1 MAMEHYDLDLLQSVP
16 PYHLQ
21 AVAKTR
27 RLPLAAKGLA
37 PLSTSTTTLTE
48 SEVTEVAPHLFNA
61 ASISEALRTLGELET
76 AMLRELLA
84 CGGRANSRDLA
95 LYLVS
100 SGILN
105 LEKAAGIVPATP
117 ASEPANS
124 LYPTAHPHGPFELA
138 LRRLLLLG
146 LVFWSKQLNLAGRD
160 YASGVY
166 DAVLIV
172 PFAVREAALNVWPDI
187 DAPVAREEIAA
198 LAVGATAWSLQHT
211 LYLYWSLVASAR
223 EGLPLLNSGLL
234 SRSALRQVIDLLQ
247 PRPTLEQ
254 IRAENEVP
262 RLLFIR
268 LLLMEL
274 GLLRVQQGSL
284 RAAPAEAYFALPLL
298 ERMRCCYHLWLERP
312 FWNEMGWLPD
322 VLVRPGPAP
331 TEPAHEEVLRTRQT
345 VIERLRHERGDEW
358 HDITAFIAR
367 SKLYA
372 PYLLFPRKYGPRAER
387 YSEGGNPYGW
397 DFRLRRGWLTHR
409 EGWHIVEGGFIRAAL
424 NGPLQWLGLLE
435 VEPVG
440 SAFRLLPEAS
450 LIMDETPREDM
461 EPAWGRLI
469 IQPNFDL
476 MAMAPVSEA
485 LLVQLDRFA
494 ERLRLEHV
502 AYYRLTKQSV
512 TRAIQM
518 GLHAEEIQQV
528 LETAAS
534 GSIPQNVQYSLV
546 EWERQAR
553 RIELWQRVALLEVDS
568 PELLDLLYADDE
580 TRRLLGRRLSLVLAE
595 VAPRSLPAIQQA
607 LWQRDY
613 LPALTDAPTQDSLL
627 AGDQQVAQEPQW
639 RLQENGL
646 LQSLYAVTNLYLV
659 TEAERI
665 SERHEESGWLQIT
678 SASIRRARE
687 GGISLEAIVRFLQQ
701 YCEGGIPASFL
712 IRLKLWGGGYSGTST
727 VAVERAPLLRLPAPI
742 LQDIQADAALQSLLG
757 SEVPPHSRLVRVPAE
772 HLERVIKLLRDRG
785 FEIEE

>member
-1 MAMEHYDLDLLQSVP
+1 MAMEQHDLDLLQSVP

-27 RLPLAAKGLA
+27 RLPLATKGL
-37 PLSTSTTTLTE
+37 PLLTTSTSTLTLD
-48 SEVTEVAPHLFNA
+48 EVTAIAPHLFNA
-61 ASISEALRTLGELET
+61 ASIGEAMRSLNALET
-76 AMLRELLA
+76 AILRELLA

-95 LYLVS
+95 LYLIS

-105 LEKAAGIVPATP
+105 LEKAGGVVPATP
-117 ASEPANS
+117 ASEPQGS
-124 LYPTAHPHGPFELA
+124 LYPTPHPHGPFELA

-172 PFAVREAALNVWPDI
+172 PVAVREAARAVWPDI
-187 DAPVAREEIAA
+187 DQPAAQEEITA
-198 LAVGATAWSLQHT
+198 LAVGASAWELQKA

-223 EGLPLLNSGLL
+223 EGFSLLNSGLL
-234 SRSALRQVIDLLQ
+234 ARAALRQVIDLLQ
-247 PRPTLEQ
+247 PRSTLEQ

-298 ERMRCCYHLWLERP
+298 ERMRRCYRLWLERP
-312 FWNEMGWLPD
+312 FWNEMGALPD

-331 TEPAHEEVLRTRQT
+331 TEPAHEEVVRARQT
-345 VIERLRHERGDEW
+345 IIERLRHESGDDW

-409 EGWHIVEGGFIRAAL
+409 EGWHIVEGGFIRAVL

-435 VEPVG
+435 VKPDG
-440 SAFRLLPEAS
+440 SAFRLLPEAP
-450 LIMDETPREDM
+450 LIMSEMPREGM
-461 EPAWGRLI
+461 EPTWGRLI
-469 IQPNFDL
+469 VQPNFDL

-485 LLVQLDRFA
+485 LLMQLDRFA

-512 TRAIQM
+512 TRAIQT
-518 GLHAEEIQQV
+518 GLRAEEIQQM
-528 LETAAS
+528 LETAAG

-553 RIELWQRVALLEVDS
+553 RIELWPRVALLEVDS
-568 PELLDLLYADDE
+568 PQLLDSLYADEE
-580 TRRLLGRRLSLVLAE
+580 TRPLLGRRLSLVLAE
-595 VAPRSLPAIQQA
+595 VAPRHLPAVQQA
-607 LWQRDY
+607 LWQRDC
-613 LPALTDAPTQDSLL
+613 LPALSSAPPQDSLL
-627 AGDQQVAQEPQW
+627 SGDQQADREPQW
-639 RLQENGL
+639 RLHENGL
-646 LQSLYAVTNLYLV
+646 LQPLYAVTNLYLV

-665 SERHEESGWLQIT
+665 SERHEESGWQQIT
-678 SASIRRARE
+678 PVSIQRARE
-687 GGISLEAIVRFLQQ
+687 AGISLDAIVRFLQQ
-701 YCEGGIPASFL
+701 YCAGGIPASFL
-712 IRLKLWGGGYSGTST
+712 IRLKLWGGGYSGAST
-727 VAVERAPLLRLPAPI
+727 VAVERAPLLRLPAQI
-742 LQDIQADAALQSLLG
+742 LQDIQADAELQSLLG
-757 SEVPPHSRLVRVPAE
+757 SEVPPHTRLVRVPAE
-772 HLERVIKLLRDRG
+772 HLAQVIELLRERG
-785 FEIEE
+785 FEIED